1 MADDLVAIN
10 IQKIE
15 DSMATAGEMPTGME
29 AAINEHL
36 NRARAAQA
44 SGNDAEAIAI
54 TSKVLEQLEEA
65 EKRA

>member
-1 MADDLVAIN
+1 MTDDLVAIN

-15 DSMATAGEMPTGME
+15 NAMATAGEMPTGME
-29 AAINEHL
+29 AAIHEHL

-44 SGNDAEAIAI
+44 SGNNAEAIAI
-54 TSKVLEQLEEA
+54 TSKVLEQMEEA